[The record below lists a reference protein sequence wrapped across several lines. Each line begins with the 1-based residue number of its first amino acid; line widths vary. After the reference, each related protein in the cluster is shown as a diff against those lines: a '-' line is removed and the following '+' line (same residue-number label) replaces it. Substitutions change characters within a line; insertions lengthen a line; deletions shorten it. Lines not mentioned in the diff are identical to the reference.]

1 MEIFIAY
8 CNNLS
13 KVEERTCA
21 TFKIIPFVSCKILA
35 FWLKK
40 HDNQVFLMQ
49 ESPQL
54 SAANLEVKIEQPKEE
69 PADSLFDS
77 TRLLFY
83 RKRFKVLQES

>member
-1 MEIFIAY
+1 MTIKFS
-8 CNNLS
+8 L
-13 KVEERTCA
+13 
-21 TFKIIPFVSCKILA
+21 
-35 FWLKK
+35 
-40 HDNQVFLMQ
+40 Q
-49 ESPQL
+49 ESPQF